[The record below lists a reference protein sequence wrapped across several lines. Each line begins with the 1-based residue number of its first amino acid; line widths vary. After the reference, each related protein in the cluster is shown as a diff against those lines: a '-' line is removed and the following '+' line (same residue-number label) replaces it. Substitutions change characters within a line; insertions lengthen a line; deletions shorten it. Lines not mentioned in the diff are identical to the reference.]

1 MKMFLFGKCFEKRL
15 LAGLLQQ
22 RIDPYG
28 DNREKLTTKSPFL
41 DFGNSSDLDSYE
53 TIDLPEI

>member
-15 LAGLLQQ
+15 
-22 RIDPYG
+22 G